1 MELEQKIQ
9 EITDRLA
16 LKQLVDSFAILADAQ
31 NGQAQKSLFTP
42 DAVYK
47 TYINGELKMT
57 LNGAEEIGNTMH
69 NFLTSLDS
77 AFHLNGQ
84 QMLNIKGDQ
93 AIGRCYCQVTLV
105 ETQNGEQMT
114 TLENVYYDDEYKKV
128 DGKWLIAKRTSTIMN
143 INRIG

>member
-16 LKQLVDSFAILADAQ
+16 LKQLVDSYAILADAQ
-31 NGQAQKSLFTP
+31 NGQAQKTLFTP
-42 DAVYK
+42 DAIYK

-57 LNGAEEIGNTMH
+57 LNGAEEIANTMH
-69 NFLTSLDS
+69 NFLAGLDS

-114 TLENVYYDDEYKKV
+114 TLENVYYDDEYKKI
-128 DGKWLIAKRTSTIMN
+128 DGKWLIAKRTSTIMH

>member
-9 EITDRLA
+9 EITDRMA
-16 LKQLVDSFAILADAQ
+16 LKQLVDSFSILADAQ
-31 NGQAQKSLFTP
+31 NGHAQKNLFTE

-93 AIGRCYCQVTLV
+93 AIGRCYTQITIV
-105 ETQNGEQMT
+105 ETQNSEQMT

-128 DGKWLIAKRTSTIMN
+128 DGKWLIAKRTSTIVN